1 MSSISDLPRLHAFLR
16 TPGIA
21 AFLTGRF
28 LAAMGVW
35 SERIAIGWLIWERT
49 GSTALL
55 GLAAFLKLGPA
66 IVLSPIGGMMA
77 DRMGSVGLLRRCY
90 ALNAALALVLAAS
103 AVHLPLALVLAL
115 TAALGCVQ
123 AVAAAPIK
131 SVVPQIVR
139 REDLA
144 VAFPVSSATFNLAA
158 FVGPAAA
165 GVAIATLGLWAA
177 FSVSVLGATI
187 FFVVL
192 ARWSG
197 TDRRVEPAG
206 TNWLREIVDAASFIS
221 QDRRIGPIM
230 VLHVAASLCL
240 RPFIDLLPAH
250 VARLGS
256 GGPAMLGFATSAFG
270 FGAVAGA
277 VWMAAAAMDEAL
289 ARRLLWGT
297 VIAVVCLLLIALGG
311 ATLSF
316 LVAATG
322 FGAAMMVRGTAT
334 LTLVQIAAPEGMR
347 GRVSGLY
354 STIIRGGAAIGAAL
368 IGLAAIPVGLPVATA
383 GAAILCALAL
393 ALCWPRLHGLNEG
406 TPK

>member
-1 MSSISDLPRLHAFLR
+1 MLSTSDPSRLRAFVA

-28 LAAMGVW
+28 LAAMGIW
-35 SERIAIGWLIWERT
+35 SERIAIGWLVWERT
-49 GSTALL
+49 GSTAIL

-66 IVLSPIGGMMA
+66 IVLGPIGGVMA
-77 DRMGSVGLLRRCY
+77 DRMGSVGLLRASY
-90 ALNAALALVLAAS
+90 GLNAFLALLLAVFAFT
-103 AVHLPLALVLAL
+103 LPLWSVLSL

-123 AVAAAPIK
+123 AIAAAPIK

-144 VAFPVSSATFNLAA
+144 VAFPLSSATFNLAA
-158 FVGPAAA
+158 FVGPAVA
-165 GVAIATLGLWAA
+165 GIAIATLGLWAA

-187 FFVVL
+187 FCLVL
-192 ARWSG
+192 ARWSA
-197 TDRRVEPAG
+197 TDRRAERAG
-206 TNWLREIVDAASFIS
+206 THWLREIVDAAAFVCR
-221 QDRRIGPIM
+221 DRQFSAIM
-230 VLHVAASLCL
+230 ALHVAAAFCL

-270 FGAVAGA
+270 LGAVVGA
-277 VWMAAAAMDEAL
+277 IWMAAAAIEVAL

-297 VIAVVCLLLIALGG
+297 AIAIICLLVIALGS
-311 ATLSF
+311 ATLTF
-316 LVAATG
+316 LAMVTG

-334 LTLVQIAAPEGMR
+334 LTLVQLAAPQEMR
-347 GRVSGLY
+347 GRISGLY

-368 IGLAAIPVGLPVATA
+368 IGLAAIPVGLPAATA

-393 ALCWPRLHGLNEG
+393 ALCWPHLHGPNNG
-406 TPK
+406 ATT